1 MAEYRL
7 HCFAQSG
14 NAYKAALMLELC
26 GARWEPV
33 FVDFMAGET
42 RGADFRTLNPMGE
55 VPVLEHGSLV
65 LTQSGVILD
74 YLAGRLGRFGP
85 RGEEERREV
94 LRWTLWDN
102 HRLTGMLATWRFM
115 ANFLAPEK
123 RSADVIAFLEGR
135 ARAALGVLDTHLE
148 DRDWIVGS
156 APTTADLSCC
166 GYLFYAEEY
175 PINWKGEFPHLTGWR
190 NRIAELDGWRHPYDL
205 MPGHPLPATEG

>member
-1 MAEYRL
+1 MADFRL

-26 GARWEPV
+26 GAAWEPV

-55 VPVLEHGSLV
+55 VPVLEHGDLV
-65 LTQSGVILD
+65 LTQSGVMLD
-74 YLAGRLGRFGP
+74 YLAAELGRFGP
-85 RGEEERREV
+85 RNEEERREV

-102 HRLTGMLATWRFM
+102 HRLTGMLATWRFI

-123 RSADVIAFLEGR
+123 RSSDVVAFLEAR
-135 ARAALGVLDTHLE
+135 ARSALAVLDTHLE
-148 DRDWIVGS
+148 VSDWVVGA
-156 APTTADLSCC
+156 APTTADISCC

-175 PINWKGEFPHLTGWR
+175 PINWEGEYPHLTGWR
-190 NRIAELDGWRHPYDL
+190 NRVAELEGWRHPYDM
-205 MPGHPLPATEG
+205 MPGHPLPAREA